1 MSGAPDLIE
10 FHHENRKGRK
20 AGVDRNDEGGEG
32 GFLHRY
38 LHSRAAWTLVN
49 EATGRGQKPL
59 PVLPFWHRD
68 LGIHGAAPR
77 IRKRSAICSRSA
89 IEHNS

>member
-20 AGVDRNDEGGEG
+20 AGVDRNDEGREG

-38 LHSRAAWTLVN
+38 LHSRAAWALVK
-49 EATGRGQKPL
+49 EADG
-59 PVLPFWHRD
+59 
-68 LGIHGAAPR
+68 
-77 IRKRSAICSRSA
+77 
-89 IEHNS
+89 